1 MDESNINWIITIAV
15 LLAGIGIGAMSYH
28 FLNARA
34 GQVRTLRRKVAE
46 RDRELSVLKSGVD
59 EHFTELTG
67 LAESLRRDSDT
78 LMQRLEKGAETLNS
92 LPHRTNTL
100 NVPPAEV
107 ERDTTNER
115 LATTP
120 RDYADGSGGT
130 LSEDFG
136 LKSRDV
142 ALQPPRY

>member
-1 MDESNINWIITIAV
+1 MDESNINWVLTIAV

-34 GQVRTLRRKVAE
+34 GQVRALRRKIAE
-46 RDRELSVLKSGVD
+46 RERELAVLKSGVD

-92 LPHRTNTL
+92 LPHRSNTL

-115 LATTP
+115 LATP

>member
-1 MDESNINWIITIAV
+1 MDESNINWVLTIAV

-28 FLNARA
+28 LLNARA
-34 GQVRTLRRKVAE
+34 GQVQSLRRKVAE
-46 RDRELSVLKSGVD
+46 RERELSVLKSGVD

-92 LPHRTNTL
+92 LPHRMNTL

-107 ERDTTNER
+107 ERDTSNER
-115 LATTP
+115 LATP

>member
-1 MDESNINWIITIAV
+1 MDESNINWALTIAV
-15 LLAGIGIGAMSYH
+15 LLAGIGIGAMSH
-28 FLNARA
+28 HLLNARA
-34 GQVRTLRRKVAE
+34 GQVRTLRRKIAE

-59 EHFTELTG
+59 THFTELTE
-67 LAESLRRDSDT
+67 LAENLRRDSET
-78 LMQRLEKGAETLNS
+78 LMQRLEKGTETLNS
-92 LPHRTNTL
+92 LPHRTSAL
-100 NVPPAEV
+100 SVPPAEV

-115 LATTP
+115 PATTP
-120 RDYADGSGGT
+120 RDYADGNGGT

>member
-1 MDESNINWIITIAV
+1 MDESNINWIMTIAV

-115 LATTP
+115 LATP

-136 LKSRDV
+136 LKSQDV